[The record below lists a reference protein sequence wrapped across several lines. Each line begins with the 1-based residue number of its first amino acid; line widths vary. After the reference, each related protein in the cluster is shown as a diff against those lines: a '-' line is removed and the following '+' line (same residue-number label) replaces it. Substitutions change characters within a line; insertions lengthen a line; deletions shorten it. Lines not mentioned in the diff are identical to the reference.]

1 MLPLKSHI
9 PKAINTGSMVKTCDN
24 SGAKILR
31 IVSIK
36 GSKTVE
42 GRKPAAGIAD
52 LILASVRSGNPEMRK
67 QVVFAVIV
75 RQKKELRRPNGE
87 RIKFEDNA
95 AVVLKDDKGNP
106 KGTIFKGA
114 IAKEACERW
123 PGIAIG
129 IAVIVILLSIL
140 VWWLYVDPRAF

>member
-1 MLPLKSHI
+1 MKALKARVT
-9 PKAINTGSMVKTCDN
+9 KGLTQGSKVPTCDN

-31 IVSIK
+31 IFGVK
-36 GSKTVE
+36 RSKTVK
-42 GRKPAAGIAD
+42 GKMPCAGVGD
-52 LILASVRSGNPEMRK
+52 LVMASVKKGNPDMAK
-67 QVVFAVIV
+67 QVVMAVIV
-75 RQKKELRRPNGE
+75 RQRKEYRRMDGT

-123 PGIAIG
+123 PGIAKLARI
-129 IAVIVILLSIL
+129 IV
-140 VWWLYVDPRAF
+140 